1 MMNVEEAVANVAEKP
16 IEAHASPVP
25 DQAWSGIRSVIMAVS
40 AYAMGRGWIAGD
52 TATLLAALVGVIG
65 PFIIGQIKVRRRAT
79 ELATVAAHPATPND
93 VAVLRR
99 P

>member
-1 MMNVEEAVANVAEKP
+1 MDAQEAVARVAAHP

-52 TATLLAALVGVIG
+52 TATLLAALVGVVG
-65 PFIIGQIKVRRRAT
+65 PFIVGQLKIRRRAKD
-79 ELATVAAHPATPND
+79 LATVAAHPDTPND
-93 VAVLRR
+93 VAVLRQ

>member
-1 MMNVEEAVANVAEKP
+1 MMNVEEAVANVADKP

-52 TATLLAALVGVIG
+52 TATLLLAVVGVVG
-65 PFIIGQIKVRRRAT
+65 PFIVGQLKIRRRAN

-93 VAVLRR
+93 VAVLRK